1 MKSFER
7 WMKILIER
15 FNVTAHERKEC
26 RLSVM
31 ISRSLCCL
39 ASTLL
44 WSMEHNFSNLAL
56 QFLHFTAGSWE
67 AVTHLPRMQ
76 VAEHRAAFLHLWTF
90 CIHILRFCS
99 FILGQPPPLFIS
111 HFTTSMSKRQ
121 YAESYV
127 QILLNTQTTIASTSF
142 SRTAAV
148 KSFRLGRLQ
157 HNEHKEMATNY
168 INHRWQS
175 RSTRCVSNT
184 SHQWRA
190 KQ

>member
-7 WMKILIER
+7 WMKTLIER

-127 QILLNTQTTIASTSF
+127 QILLNTQTGHLLLLFQTPAWEQPHAIASDLSKVQ
-142 SRTAAV
+142 S
-148 KSFRLGRLQ
+148 SMHNPRLLVDPAHSQGQ
-157 HNEHKEMATNY
+157 EF
-168 INHRWQS
+168 
-175 RSTRCVSNT
+175 
-184 SHQWRA
+184 
-190 KQ
+190 